1 MLSQDKEACL
11 PCCQKHILPL
21 ICRAKQQQGPLSPLE
36 TCICLFVFSAGEESL
51 PLSTPPLGWVG
62 PTLKLVSPPPRA
74 QFTVFLCG
82 YSQPVIDDAS

>member
-36 TCICLFVFSAGEESL
+36 TCICLFFSV
-51 PLSTPPLGWVG
+51 LG
-62 PTLKLVSPPPRA
+62 KKASPCPPRHWA
-74 QFTVFLCG
+74 GLG
-82 YSQPVIDDAS
+82 LP

>member
-36 TCICLFVFSAGEESL
+36 TCICLFFFQCWGRTPPPAHPATGLGWAYPEAGE
-51 PLSTPPLGWVG
+51 PSTKG
-62 PTLKLVSPPPRA
+62 
-74 QFTVFLCG
+74 TVHCI
-82 YSQPVIDDAS
+82 PVRLQSACHR